1 MNSVEIITKE
11 QCFSCRAC
19 EHTCPTDCIR
29 MEEDV
34 EGFLYPVI
42 DSTLCTSCG
51 ACLLHCPAHAPL
63 RLIGEYSQSFYGLK
77 LRDEHQL
84 QKSASGGLFYGLARY
99 VLDQG
104 GTVFGAAYDDQLGV
118 HQIAVSDGDALY
130 RLRGSK
136 YVASDTETSY
146 VQVKEALKRGVPVLY
161 TGVPCQIAGLRW
173 FLGKD
178 AENLFTADI
187 ICHGVPS
194 QKLFKR
200 YLEWLSKR
208 LKEPVLYYGF
218 RDKDVA
224 GWSCG
229 GKIKTKTK
237 TKVLRGAV
245 DPYYS
250 SFMRGETYR
259 YSCYSCP
266 YASVRHRPADIT
278 MGDFWG
284 VELFHPEFNTEGGV
298 SCCIINTKKGELLFK
313 LVRDKFICIQT
324 TEESVSRYNRQL
336 NQPVEYPKKR
346 DSVYDGI
353 DELPIE
359 QFIKKLYAPLPSQIK
374 RYVIGLIPQKL
385 KTKVKQLLV
394 HIC

>member
-51 ACLLHCPAHAPL
+51 ACLLHCPAHTPL

-161 TGVPCQIAGLRW
+161 TPSGEALTITPFVTETVYSAFGSSVVAASSVVSASAVVSADSDVPGLPVVSFGSLTGGFSPHPAVRRS
-173 FLGKD
+173 
-178 AENLFTADI
+178 T
-187 ICHGVPS
+187 V
-194 QKLFKR
+194 KR
-200 YLEWLSKR
+200 R
-208 LKEPVLYYGF
+208 
-218 RDKDVA
+218 R
-224 GWSCG
+224 
-229 GKIKTKTK
+229 
-237 TKVLRGAV
+237 
-245 DPYYS
+245 
-250 SFMRGETYR
+250 
-259 YSCYSCP
+259 
-266 YASVRHRPADIT
+266 VRILTR
-278 MGDFWG
+278 
-284 VELFHPEFNTEGGV
+284 
-298 SCCIINTKKGELLFK
+298 
-313 LVRDKFICIQT
+313 
-324 TEESVSRYNRQL
+324 
-336 NQPVEYPKKR
+336 
-346 DSVYDGI
+346 
-353 DELPIE
+353 
-359 QFIKKLYAPLPSQIK
+359 
-374 RYVIGLIPQKL
+374 
-385 KTKVKQLLV
+385 
-394 HIC
+394 